1 MKNIYFEYYLD
12 DPEFDERYLQ
22 SEGIESAI
30 GTGLVGVGSYIAG
43 KTNQPDKAAT
53 AYTDLKNTSAAAANT
68 VSNTA
73 SSIKST
79 LSNKGVQLMGAAA
92 MGAILATLYSKYRN
106 KNLTCDSIKDV
117 RLKNKCNVNIL
128 DGLIQQLKSSASE
141 CNRTPDPA
149 QCKLEIMEKIEKLEQ
164 KKDVLMRQTGR
175 VNKAK
180 VSNNEDEL

>member
-12 DPEFDERYLQ
+12 DPEFDEKYFQ
-22 SEGIESAI
+22 SEGIKSAI

-43 KTNQPDKAAT
+43 KTNQPGKAAN
-53 AYTDLKNTSAAAANT
+53 AYTDLKTTATAASNT
-68 VSNTA
+68 VSNTT
-73 SSIKST
+73 SSIQST

-92 MGAILATLYSKYRN
+92 MGAILTALYSKYRN
-106 KNLTCDSIKDV
+106 KNLTCNSIKDI

-128 DGLIQQLKSSASE
+128 DGLIQQLKSSTSE
-141 CNRTPDPA
+141 CNKTPDPA

-175 VNKAK
+175 INKAK
-180 VSNNEDEL
+180 VSNNEDEM